1 MFCKVSGLFLFLLLL
16 CLGRSEQSWA
26 NEEVSKNVL
35 LDAPKEAPLV
45 DILPSEVILWSGDR
59 ATVNKDGA
67 IKVQLKLE
75 TRRDF
80 SIYKDKL
87 EFLPPPGINLLKVN
101 APPHVVKKDP
111 VSGKDVEVYDDGTF
125 ELELVAFDKIQTPEI
140 LFGVRSL
147 GCTTRI
153 CLFPYTAQVRLRILE
168 ETPSES
174 SLPLTSKTPTLSQSS
189 ASTDSALEKNQPDL
203 TLTPSPEKDSLE
215 PATPSVSSGETKS
228 WEAKIAERLK
238 GKVSF
243 WLLVSLVF
251 IGGLLTNLTPCVY
264 PMIPITLRVL
274 AHQGASAKTAS
285 LLYGLGILVTYT
297 LLGLLASWSGSV
309 FGSFMASP
317 TFNLILAITMIIMG
331 FTMLGY
337 GNLSW
342 LQNMGSKVGGAS
354 HTKSNAFLMGIGA
367 GFVASPCTGPILASL
382 LAVTSSRQDPAEA
395 VLLLG
400 VYSFGFA
407 LPYVLLGAFSASIPK
422 KRFSP
427 RVQMTVKT
435 LFAGA
440 IFSVSLIYL
449 KIPFAGIWGFVEH
462 YTIQLG
468 RIFGIISLTMLGLI
482 LISKSLFE
490 KKNLH
495 ILPAVISGLAVF
507 CLFESRFSTTNSEK
521 IPWITSEDKAYK
533 LAKEENRPILV
544 DTWAEWCIA
553 CKKMEVETFMNPKI
567 RKELAD
573 HDWVLLKLD
582 LTETNDLTD
591 AIQEKYDIKSLPT
604 VTIIPRGGLS
614 QFENKRT
621 LVGYQDVETLFQEIT
636 KERTSP

>member
-1 MFCKVSGLFLFLLLL
+1 MLCKVSGLFLFLLLL
-16 CLGRSEQSWA
+16 SLGTSEQSRGDEKA
-26 NEEVSKNVL
+26 SKNVL
-35 LDAPKEAPLV
+35 LDSAKDAPLV
-45 DILPSEVILWSGDR
+45 NIQPSEVILWSGDR
-59 ATVNKDGA
+59 ATVSKDGA

-75 TRRDF
+75 TRLDF

-101 APPHVVKKDP
+101 APPHFVRKDP
-111 VSGKDVEVYDDGTF
+111 VSGKDVEVYDDGIF
-125 ELELVAFDKIQTPEI
+125 ELELVAFDRIQTPEI
-140 LFGVRSL
+140 LFGVTSL

-153 CLFPYTAQVRLRILE
+153 CLFPYTAQVQLRILD
-168 ETPSES
+168 ETPSENS
-174 SLPLTSKTPTLSQSS
+174 IAVPSKPPAISQASSS
-189 ASTDSALEKNQPDL
+189 ANGAAEKKHPDL
-203 TLTPSPEKDSLE
+203 TLTPSPEKDSIE
-215 PATPSVSSGETKS
+215 TATNSISSGETKS
-228 WEAKIAERLK
+228 WEAKIAEKLK

-274 AHQGASAKTAS
+274 AHQGASAKAAS
-285 LLYGLGILVTYT
+285 LLYGLGILMTYT
-297 LLGLLASWSGSV
+297 LLGLLAAWSGSV

-317 TFNLILAITMIIMG
+317 TFNLILAIAMIIMG

-342 LQNMGSKVGGAS
+342 LQNVGSKVGSSS

-367 GFVASPCTGPILASL
+367 GLVASPCTGPILASL
-382 LAVTSSRQDPAEA
+382 LAVTSSRQNPAEA
-395 VLLLG
+395 VLLLSI
-400 VYSFGFA
+400 YSFGFA
-407 LPYVLLGAFSASIPK
+407 LPYVFLGAFSASIPK

-427 RVQMTVKT
+427 RVQVTVKT

-449 KIPFAGIWGFVEH
+449 KIPFAGIWGFVEP

-468 RIFGIISLTMLGLI
+468 RIFGLISLTMFGLI
-482 LISKSLFE
+482 LISRSLFE
-490 KKNLH
+490 KKSLH
-495 ILPAVISGLAVF
+495 ILPAVISGIAVF
-507 CLFESRFSTTNSEK
+507 CLFESRFSSTAAEK
-521 IPWITSEDKAYK
+521 IPWITSEDVAYQ
-533 LAKEENRPILV
+533 LAKDENRPILV

-553 CKKMEVETFMNPKI
+553 CKKMEIETFMNPKI
-567 RKELAD
+567 RKELED
-573 HDWVLLKLD
+573 HRWVLLKID
-582 LTETNDLTD
+582 LTEANDVTD
-591 AIQEKYDIKSLPT
+591 AIQEKYNIKSLPT
-604 VTIIPRGGLS
+604 VTIIPSGGLS

-636 KERTSP
+636 KERPSP